1 MAGAVP
7 AEIIAGAREWTRNN
21 TEKIDTEFIPQAVKW
36 LRDRRWED
44 YAAVPYDP
52 EKLAATAEKHGYLWD
67 DAQGKYVKKDA
78 E

>member
-1 MAGAVP
+1 M
-7 AEIIAGAREWTRNN
+7 
-21 TEKIDTEFIPQAVKW
+21 KW

-52 EKLAATAEKHGYLWD
+52 EKAAREAAALERGGYAWD

-78 E
+78 PALQPP